1 MSRSMPLG
9 RTFLRFV
16 ILACLFV
23 LACVAG
29 APDRAMAGGEDHS
42 GTSDF
47 VSMRRHVVD
56 PPVIEPG
63 DDDQP
68 TIVARKRSRQVQL
81 ATDAGNDGSGGG
93 GAAPVDQPRPSIWAR
108 WAEPFRAFVGRLGT
122 LLRMPS

>member
-1 MSRSMPLG
+1 MSRSTPLG
-9 RTFLRFV
+9 RIFLRFV
-16 ILACLFV
+16 ILALV
-23 LACVAG
+23 LVCVAG
-29 APDRAMAGGEDHS
+29 SPNPAAAGGEDQS

-47 VSMRRHVVD
+47 VSNRTHVID

-81 ATDAGNDGSGGG
+81 ATDPGEGGSGG
-93 GAAPVDQPRPSIWAR
+93 GAAPVDQPRSSIWAR